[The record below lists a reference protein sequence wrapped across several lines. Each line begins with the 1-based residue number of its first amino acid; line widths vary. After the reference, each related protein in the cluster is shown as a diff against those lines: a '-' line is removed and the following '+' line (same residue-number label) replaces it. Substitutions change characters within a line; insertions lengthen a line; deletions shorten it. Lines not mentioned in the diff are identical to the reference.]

1 MRPHCIQP
9 GLVDAQVS
17 LISIIPGVSPMRPW
31 LLPVLSLALLTAPPL
46 HAQDLAAT
54 CHASSSYD
62 VTLTPDNLLFDR
74 PSPAPRRVV
83 IAHGSLHTD
92 GVTVPLKP
100 EDQDRMTLFER
111 DLRALVPRARMVA
124 THGVDMAAQGVRA
137 EVAGLGLSADTQS
150 EFDRRLSRHASE
162 LKQRIA
168 VSQSTH
174 DWQGDIAQQYANQVA
189 NDLLPLLAADIGQQA
204 INAALAGDMQTA
216 AGLRD
221 RASSLATELQ
231 PRLQQRMQA
240 LRPQIQALC
249 PQIKRLAE
257 LQQGV
262 RGSNGQLLNL
272 LQVGP

>member
-1 MRPHCIQP
+1 
-9 GLVDAQVS
+9 
-17 LISIIPGVSPMRPW
+17 MRPW
-31 LLPVLSLALLTAPPL
+31 FLPVLLLALLTASPL
-46 HAQDLAAT
+46 YAQDLMNT

-62 VTLTPDNLLFDR
+62 VTLTKNNLLFDR
-74 PSPAPRRVV
+74 LAPAPHRVV
-83 IAHGSLHTD
+83 IAHGTLQTD
-92 GVTVPLKP
+92 GVAVPLKP

-111 DLRALVPRARMVA
+111 DLRALAPRARTVA
-124 THGVDMAAQGVRA
+124 THGVDMAAQAVRT
-137 EVAGLGLSADTQS
+137 EVAGLGLSADTQA
-150 EFDRRLSRHASE
+150 EFDHRLSAQAGE

-168 VSQSTH
+168 TSRSTH
-174 DWQGDIAQQYANQVA
+174 DWQGDIAQQYGNQVA

-204 INAALAGDMQTA
+204 INAALTGDLQTA

-231 PRLQQRMQA
+231 PRVQQRMQA
-240 LRPQIQALC
+240 LRPQIEALC
-249 PQIKRLAE
+249 PQLKRMAE